1 MVQEM
6 HGSEKI
12 DRQREKSERFEVAFN
27 QIHDEL
33 RNLVK
38 FHDNDHFIELL
49 HQARNEHASIRR
61 YFDDLKSYA
70 RLRNALIHEKSRRDF
85 YIAEPHL
92 EVVEQ
97 IESIV
102 AFLKTPPS
110 ILTIASDKVKTY
122 ESQDE
127 IKDILVDMENYSF
140 TQFPIYNENRFSFL
154 LTEGGMRSYFAGRL
168 KGNTIDLTGQKL
180 CDIKPFEN
188 TNTVKFVSK
197 KMNIFELEDLFE
209 ERVQKRDK
217 LEAVI
222 ITESGSEK
230 EMPIGIISPWD
241 LIKTENR

>member
-6 HGSEKI
+6 QEPERI
-12 DRQREKSERFEVAFN
+12 DSQREKSERFEVAFN
-27 QIHDEL
+27 QIHDEI

-49 HQARNEHASIRR
+49 HQARNEHSSIRR
-61 YFDDLKSYA
+61 HFDDLKSFA

-97 IESIV
+97 IESIA

-110 ILTIASDKVKTY
+110 ILTIASNKVKTY

-127 IKDILVDMENYSF
+127 IKDILVDMQNYSF
-140 TQFPIYNENRFSFL
+140 TQFPIYHENRFSFL
-154 LTEGGMRSYFAGRL
+154 LTERGMRSYFAGRL
-168 KGNTIDLTGQKL
+168 KGNVIDLSGQKL

-209 ERVQKRDK
+209 ERVQRKDK

-222 ITESGSEK
+222 ITETGSEK